1 LKGYQNELEGLGK
14 KERKEKEKEIY
25 QSESVITR
33 KLREKIMKKDF
44 HSVKLIGRG
53 AFGEVRLSAQF
64 GSDIKKT
71 STLIPCAFFTAPQI
85 SAPIHLIAPLLF
97 ILSTLLNINSFS
109 GSIGTKN
116 R

>member
-1 LKGYQNELEGLGK
+1 MHVFHFSRLKSYQNELEGLGK

-53 AFGEVRLSAQF
+53 AFGEVRSPDSFAAT
-64 GSDIKKT
+64 SKKFPVSCRSET
-71 STLIPCAFFTAPQI
+71 TLRPY
-85 SAPIHLIAPLLF
+85 L
-97 ILSTLLNINSFS
+97 
-109 GSIGTKN
+109 
-116 R
+116 